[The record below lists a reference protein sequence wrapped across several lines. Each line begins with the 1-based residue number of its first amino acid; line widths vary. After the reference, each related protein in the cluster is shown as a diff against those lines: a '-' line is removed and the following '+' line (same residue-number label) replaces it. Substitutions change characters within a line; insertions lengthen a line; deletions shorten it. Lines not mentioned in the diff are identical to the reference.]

1 MARQIPV
8 YLFVG
13 QLESGKTKF
22 IQETMEDPQFDSGD
36 KTLLL
41 VCEEG
46 EEEYDPDRFAFGGV
60 HVAQL
65 EDKSEL
71 TRENLAALEQ
81 KSGCGRVIIEYN
93 GMWLV
98 QDLYDALPDNWLIYQ
113 CLATAD
119 GTTLKTYAGD
129 NAMRGLLLDK
139 LRGSE
144 LLVVNRAEHL
154 NDDESRQLV
163 HKLVRQASRRCDI
176 AYEFA
181 DGSVAYDDIPDPLP
195 FDVNAEV
202 IDIPAEFFGVWYM
215 DCMDDPNKYD
225 GKTVKFLAQVCQTP
239 RAGKNSFVPGRFAM
253 TCCIQDIQF
262 VGFPCKYDGYKALE
276 QRSWITLTAKV
287 NVKYHPIYQ
296 GQTPGAS
303 GPVLTALAVEPAEA
317 PRDDVVMFS

>member
-119 GTTLKTYAGD
+119 GSTLKTYAGD
-129 NAMRGLLLDK
+129 NAMRALLLDK

-195 FDVNAEV
+195 FDVNADV

-296 GQTPGAS
+296 GQTPAAT

-317 PRDDVVMFS
+317 LRDDVVMFS

>member
-129 NAMRGLLLDK
+129 NAMRALLLDK

-215 DCMDDPNKYD
+215 DCMDDPNKYA

-262 VGFPCKYDGYKALE
+262 VGFPCKYDGYKELE

-296 GQTPGAS
+296 GQTPAAT

>member
-119 GTTLKTYAGD
+119 GSTLKTYAGD
-129 NAMRGLLLDK
+129 NAMRALLLDK

-195 FDVNAEV
+195 FDVNADV
-202 IDIPAEFFGVWYM
+202 IDIPTEFFGVWYM

-296 GQTPGAS
+296 GQTPAAT

>member
-119 GTTLKTYAGD
+119 GSTLKTYAGD
-129 NAMRGLLLDK
+129 NAMRALLLDK

-215 DCMDDPNKYD
+215 DCMDDPNKYA

-239 RAGKNSFVPGRFAM
+239 RAGKNCFVPGRFAM

-296 GQTPGAS
+296 GQTPAAT

>member
-129 NAMRGLLLDK
+129 NAMRALLLDK

-195 FDVNAEV
+195 FDVNADV

-215 DCMDDPNKYD
+215 DCMDDPNKYA

-296 GQTPGAS
+296 GQTPAAT